1 MEKIGKYDVVKEL
14 GRGGMGVVYKAHD
27 SLMERDVAIKL
38 ISEMVLAVPEIK
50 SRFLREAQT
59 AGKLSHENIT
69 VIFDVGED
77 QGRPFIV
84 MEYLEG
90 ADLGE
95 MTDEGKDFS
104 LPEKLDYAI
113 QICRGLSYSHS
124 RGIIHRDIKPGNI
137 RVTANKKVKIMDFGI
152 ARAESSNLT
161 RTGAIIGTP
170 YYMSP
175 EQVQGK
181 KIDKRSDI
189 FSFGVLFYELLT
201 GRKPFP
207 GDEPTGVMYKIVF
220 EEPDRTDDRALS
232 QPKELK
238 PIVLKLLAKDPD
250 KRYQD
255 LSDAAAD
262 LDKILTQ
269 LRTGEWKK
277 REEERKR
284 IDRSIDEIRSLISG
298 KRFKKAAEAIEKA
311 SKAFPGEADIAKM
324 KTVLDEAEAAETR
337 RVLIEERIV
346 AARKAIESKEYG
358 RAAALA
364 SEILALD
371 AHHAEALRLQREAGD
386 AMLYARTGDSVY
398 AKTQIGSAPPAPT
411 RPQPAPHRT
420 VPPPARP
427 APAKA
432 ASRTPLIIG
441 VSIGVLVAVVLLV
454 KFFVLAPSA
463 PQGFVALTM
472 RPWAEV
478 KRVVR
483 TDGSEFQLAQ
493 PMTTPCRLAL
503 PPGGYTITVENPA
516 YGSQALP
523 VTVTDGSVQE
533 INQAFPKF
541 DAEKAVSAFQE

>member
-77 QGRPFIV
+77 KGRPFIV

-90 ADLGE
+90 NDLGE
-95 MTDEGKDFS
+95 MIEEGKDFS
-104 LPEKLDYAI
+104 LIEKLDYAC

-124 RGIIHRDIKPGNI
+124 KGIIHRDIKPGNI
-137 RVTANKKVKIMDFGI
+137 RVTAAQKVKIMDFGI

-220 EEPDRTDDRALS
+220 EEPDRIDDKALS
-232 QPKELK
+232 QPRELRQ
-238 PIVLKLLAKDPD
+238 IVLKLLAKDPE

-255 LSDAAAD
+255 LSETAGDIE
-262 LDKILTQ
+262 KILSQ
-269 LRTGEWKK
+269 IRTGEWKK
-277 REEERKR
+277 KEEERKKLEKALV
-284 IDRSIDEIRSLISG
+284 EIRSHITA
-298 KRFKKAAEAIEKA
+298 KRFKKADELIDRAAKV
-311 SKAFPGEADIAKM
+311 FPGEDEIVKM
-324 KTVLDEAEAAETR
+324 EAELHQAEQAEAR
-337 RVLIEERIV
+337 RVLIAERL
-346 AARKAIESKEYG
+346 
-358 RAAALA
+358 AAALKALAAKNFNQAAAFA

-371 AHHAEALRLQREAGD
+371 AGHAEALRVQREAGD
-386 AMLYARTGDSVY
+386 AMLFARTGDAVY
-398 AKTQIGSAPPAPT
+398 ARTQLGSPPTAVRPASAPHRHPTPPPSKPPAP
-411 RPQPAPHRT
+411 
-420 VPPPARP
+420 V
-427 APAKA
+427 
-432 ASRTPLIIG
+432 ASSKKPLIIG
-441 VSIGVLVAVVLLV
+441 AGVAVLIGIIALV
-454 KFFVLAPSA
+454 KFVLFAPSA
-463 PQGFVALTM
+463 PQGYVALNM

-478 KRVVR
+478 KHVMKS
-483 TDGSEFQLAQ
+483 DGGEIAL
-493 PMTTPCRLAL
+493 PGRMITPCRLAL
-503 PPGGYTITVENPA
+503 PPGGYTITVEHPT
-516 YGSQALP
+516 YGSQTIS
-523 VTVTDGSVQE
+523 VTVPVDGLQE
-533 INQAFPKF
+533 INQAFPTF
-541 DAEKAVSAFQE
+541 DAGKAVSVFQE